1 MGARTLRNDKNMIK
15 TDTVRGLN
23 EKQVEESRNNYGKN
37 VLTKQKKRSFIAAF
51 FQNLSDP
58 IIKILIGAMVLST
71 VLSIRD
77 INIPETVGIA
87 AAVLIAATVSTLSEY
102 GSEKAFEKLRQ
113 EAEST
118 SCFVIRNGT
127 RMEIAESELVKGDLV
142 LIGGGSRIPAD
153 CRVISGAVSVDQSP
167 LTGESREIKKHPQGS
182 DGNSFKKELALSLS
196 DADALFKGCLCTRG
210 ECRATVISVGDA
222 TFLGGVA
229 EKVQTES
236 KPGPLKMRL
245 SELARSISF
254 IGYVAAGM
262 VIAAYLFNAVV
273 IDSAWNS
280 TLMLQKVTDLKW
292 MIKTVIDAV
301 TLGVSVIVVAVPEGL
316 PMMITVVLSSNMKKM
331 LKNGVLVRKM
341 TGIETSGSMNI
352 LFCDKTGTLTSG
364 NMSVSKLITGEREY
378 LSEKDLQKS
387 EALSKAAAAIPYG
400 LISSG
405 KRTATEKALASF
417 FKVGGKDRTKFFS
430 DTVIC
435 PFDATKKYSA
445 CLLSSGG
452 ERKTAIL
459 GSCEK
464 ILLACDYYL
473 SENGTVKIMDTSSR
487 KRFENAIKNEAD
499 ASSRVMAF
507 AIGSRDNWNDTV
519 RGMMSGLTLVFLISI
534 KDRLRNGI
542 SKCVS
547 EAKRAGVR
555 VVMMTGDNKDTAA
568 AIAKEAGIADRKE
581 SLILSGD
588 DIGKMTDEEIASVLP
603 RLSVIARASPADKL
617 RLVEIAQNEGLVT
630 GMTGD
635 GVNDAPSLKAAD
647 VGFAMG
653 SGSDVA
659 KEAADI
665 ILTENSFRSI
675 TEAMLFGRTVFASI
689 RKFII
694 FQLTMNFCAVG
705 ICLICPF
712 LGIETPITVIQML
725 WVNIIMDTLGGI
737 AFAGEVPL
745 SEYMRRPPIKRE
757 EKILESSMVM
767 QIFICASY
775 TLLVC
780 LGFLKIPGIRFFF
793 CRHDD
798 LYFMTCF
805 FGVFIF
811 CGIFNS
817 FNARSPKRGLFD
829 HIAGNKAFIAVILL
843 VAIGQT
849 AIIYLGGDVFRTTP
863 LSLRDLFICALI
875 AFSVIP
881 ADMIRKLFLKEQ
893 K

>member
-757 EKILESSMVM
+757 EKILEPSMVM

>member
-1 MGARTLRNDKNMIK
+1 M
-15 TDTVRGLN
+15 RGLT
-23 EKQVEESRNNYGKN
+23 EKQVAGSRKNYGRN
-37 VLTKQKKRSFIAAF
+37 VLTKRKKRSLIAAF

-71 VLSIRD
+71 ALSIRD
-77 INIPETVGIA
+77 VNIPETVGIA
-87 AAVLIAATVSTLSEY
+87 VAVLIAATVSTLSEY

-127 RMEIAESELVKGDLV
+127 RAEIAESELVKGDLL
-142 LIGGGSRIPAD
+142 LIGAGARIPAD
-153 CRVISGAVSVDQSP
+153 CKVISGEISVDQSP
-167 LTGESREIKKHPQGS
+167 LTGESREIKKHPRGS
-182 DGNSFKKELALSLS
+182 GGKSFRKDCAPSLS
-196 DADALFKGCLCTRG
+196 DADAIFKGCLCTKG
-210 ECRATVISVGDA
+210 ECRAAVTSVGDA

-236 KPGPLKMRL
+236 KPGPLKKRL

-262 VIAAYLFNAVV
+262 VIVAYLFNSVV
-273 IDSAWNS
+273 IDSAWNGN
-280 TLMLQKVTDLKW
+280 LMLQKVTDIKW

-364 NMSVSKLITGEREY
+364 NMSVSKLIAGDGEY
-378 LSEKDLQKS
+378 LSEKELKKS
-387 EALSKAAAAIPYG
+387 DSLSKAASVIPYG

-417 FKVGGKDRTKFFS
+417 FRASGKDGSGNNS
-430 DTVIC
+430 DTVTC

-445 CLLSSGG
+445 CLFSSGDQ
-452 ERKTAIL
+452 RKTAVL

-464 ILLACDYYL
+464 ILFACDYYL
-473 SENGTVKIMDTSSR
+473 SENGTVKIMDSTSR
-487 KRFENAIKNEAD
+487 KHFEKAIKKEAD

-507 AIGSRDNWNDTV
+507 AVGSRDIWNDTV
-519 RGMMSGLTLVFLISI
+519 KGTLSGLTLVFLISI
-534 KDRLRNGI
+534 KDRLRSGI
-542 SKCVS
+542 SRCVA
-547 EAKRAGVR
+547 EAKRAGVK
-555 VVMMTGDNKDTAA
+555 VIMMTGDNKDTAA
-568 AIAKEAGIADRKE
+568 AIAKEAGITDEKE
-581 SLILSGD
+581 SLVLSGD
-588 DIGKMTDEEIASVLP
+588 DIGKMTDREIASALP
-603 RLSVIARASPADKL
+603 RLSVVARASPADKL

-705 ICLICPF
+705 VCLICPF

-745 SEYMRRPPIKRE
+745 SEYMRRPPIKKE
-757 EKILESSMVM
+757 EKILEPSMVM

-775 TLLVC
+775 TLLIC
-780 LGFLKIPGIRFFF
+780 LAFLKIPGIRYLF

-817 FNARSPKRGLFD
+817 FNARSPRRGLFD
-829 HIAGNKAFIAVILL
+829 HIAGNKAFITVILL
-843 VAIGQT
+843 VAVGQT

-863 LSLRDLFICALI
+863 LALRDLFICALI

-881 ADMIRKLFLKEQ
+881 ADMVRKLFLKDR
-893 K
+893 